1 VSTNALFGFI
11 WISEEGNEVVTTV
24 YNGADG
30 YPDYL
35 LAELQEWIH
44 DHSAKE
50 LYDFMTECRGFRY
63 FPKPQREDHR
73 NTIDF
78 GRSDFGNFCYVYLFN
93 RAGELVEH
101 WRNGEL
107 IFKDKTCKLNIPWS

>member
-1 VSTNALFGFI
+1 MATNALFGFI
-11 WISEEGNEVVTTV
+11 WKDEEDNEVVTTV
-24 YNGADG
+24 YNHGDG
-30 YPDYL
+30 YPHYL

-50 LYDFMTECRGFRY
+50 LYDFMTECRGFSY
-63 FPKPQREDHR
+63 FPKPQHEDQR

-78 GRSDFGNFCYVYLFN
+78 GRQSFCNFCYVYLFN

-101 WRNGEL
+101 WINGQL
-107 IFKDKTCKLNIPWS
+107 KFKDTACELNIPWS